1 MKLFTFYI
9 DPGLLKKVKEIA
21 KQDSRS
27 TGAMIR
33 IMIGDA
39 DESVHENPISKY
51 NDSDLIVPK

>member
-33 IMIGDA
+33 IMIEEYFKA
-39 DESVHENPISKY
+39 KS
-51 NDSDLIVPK
+51 